1 MMRTRI
7 ITLMC
12 LAFLATTGRL
22 HAAPII
28 EFFGATTLVTGIQDL
43 DIDGTLYD
51 VVFVEGKYSDVYPS
65 PVLPTFFGDSA
76 GAISAAN
83 AISDT
88 LTGTTATFFYRTVA
102 VSAFL
107 HVPFSL
113 PDDTC
118 CGVVGDPGV
127 FPSVDPDGNHLF
139 SLDWGQPNST
149 QVFLW
154 PNFTLVS
161 PTQVPEPSSL
171 LLFGLSLGVSGLVV
185 RQKRSARSV

>member
-1 MMRTRI
+1 MRLKVI
-7 ITLMC
+7 ALSC
-12 LAFLATTGRL
+12 LVFLATTHQL
-22 HAAPII
+22 EAAPII
-28 EFFGATTLVTGIQDL
+28 NFFGATTLVTGIEDL
-43 DIDGTLYD
+43 DIEGTLYD
-51 VVFVEGKYSDVYPS
+51 VVFVEGKYSEVYPL
-65 PVLPTFFGDSA
+65 PVLPTFFGDA
-76 GAISAAN
+76 VGAVNAAD
-83 AISDT
+83 AISDA

-127 FPSVDPDGNHLF
+127 FPSVDPDGMHLF

-154 PNFTLVS
+154 PNFTLVP

-171 LLFGLSLGVSGLVV
+171 LLFGLSLGVSGIVA
-185 RQKRSARSV
+185 RQKRFARSA